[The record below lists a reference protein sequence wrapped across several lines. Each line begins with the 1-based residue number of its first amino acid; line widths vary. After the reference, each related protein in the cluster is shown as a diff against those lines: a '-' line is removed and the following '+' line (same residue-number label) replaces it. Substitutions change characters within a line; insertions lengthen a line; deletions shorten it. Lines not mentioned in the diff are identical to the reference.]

1 MTGLC
6 LLCGR
11 EVVSDMADHM
21 AQEHPREVMQEQY
34 RLRVRLGSMPYR
46 VEEGDNGRS

>member
-6 LLCGR
+6 FLCGR
-11 EVVSDMADHM
+11 HVDTEMADHL

-34 RLRVRLGSMPYR
+34 HLRVRLGSMPYR
-46 VEEGDNGRS
+46 EKE